1 MSAFQELAPFI
12 QDYIYRNR
20 WEDLRNIQ
28 VASIDVILHTDKNLL
43 LSTGT
48 ASGKT
53 EAAFLPILTDLYN
66 HPSTSVGVLYI
77 SPLKAL
83 INDQFERLTDL
94 LIEAEFPVYKWHGDV
109 SDSHKNKLRKTKQGL
124 LQITPE
130 SLESMLTYRKQEA
143 ISLFSDLRY
152 IVIDEVHYFMGE
164 NRGIQLLCLL
174 ERLSRL
180 TGVIPRRVGL
190 SATVGNPIEVANWLS
205 LGSHRDCVV
214 PQVEGEKRTVHLMI
228 DGAVTEVDYY
238 DKLYQMSFGKR
249 AIIFSNSRSEVEL
262 NIANLKLLASKK
274 KTPDL
279 YFTHHGNVSGGLREY
294 AEREM
299 KSSDQKTVV
308 GATVTLELGI
318 DVGDLERILE
328 TGTPYT
334 VSSFVQ
340 RLGRS
345 GRKTGVSE
353 MLFLFNKKDQDDTEQ
368 KNKEF
373 YQQIDWDMIL
383 CISLIELYLKE
394 KWVEPLVQAQFPYP
408 LLYHQ
413 TMCYLTSRGSM
424 LPKELAQ
431 YMLTLTPFHNISQED
446 YKFLLSYLIQIGQL
460 EMDEEGNI
468 LIGEKGERTV
478 SKYQFLT
485 VFENEIE
492 YSVRFES
499 KEIGTI
505 NTLVPTGETLILAG
519 SSWRVVEINPEKRQI
534 YVKPVKG
541 ISKSYWDGPDEIIV
555 HTRVIK
561 KMKDILTNGESYPYL
576 RESAKAL
583 LEKSRQ
589 IFRNAT
595 LNEEHIVMTSS
606 HTYAI
611 FPYLGTKSL
620 VTLRYALAH
629 YGIISHIVNIYRI
642 PVFLQLDQEVTKER
656 LEEVLFQI
664 KNGDLTISDL
674 EVGDE
679 VIREKNVQYIPK
691 ELSRKHYLNDYIEID
706 LMKQDLEY

>member
-205 LGSHRDCVV
+205 LGSQRDCVV

-589 IFRNAT
+589 IFCNAT